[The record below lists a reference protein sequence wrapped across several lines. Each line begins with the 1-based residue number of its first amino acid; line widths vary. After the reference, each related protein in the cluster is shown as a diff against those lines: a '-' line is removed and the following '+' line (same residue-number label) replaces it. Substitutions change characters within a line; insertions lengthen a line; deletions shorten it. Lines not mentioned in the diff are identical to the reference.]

1 MVSGMSELVG
11 DLMAMADEGYGAG
24 GRRKRQRRRNSE
36 ADGGDHGTGRDPSAR
51 TERGPQDDKALSA
64 DKSGFPSASSGQA
77 LTRPSAAFGMTKK
90 KFPPKQMGELWEL
103 DFLRKALG
111 MGMIVSKP
119 WGDSYRYDFVAD
131 IAGKLW
137 RVQVRATD
145 SKFGHR
151 GYAVHA
157 SVYKGRKI
165 VGLTKKDIDV
175 IVAYI
180 ASRNIWYVVPVQAFV
195 PRKNL
200 WFYPDG
206 SKKGAMFEK
215 FRDAW
220 WIMTKERKA
229 RARPKKRGSKA

>member
-1 MVSGMSELVG
+1 VSGMSELVG
-11 DLMAMADEGYGAG
+11 DLMAVADEGYGAG
-24 GRRKRQRRRNSE
+24 GRKKRVHRTKSA
-36 ADGGDHGTGRDPSAR
+36 ADGADRDAYRDPSAR
-51 TERGPQDDKALSA
+51 TERGPLDDKSLVGAGKGDAGRDESRFLT
-64 DKSGFPSASSGQA
+64 GPSA
-77 LTRPSAAFGMTKK
+77 PFGMTKK

-119 WGDSYRYDFVAD
+119 WGDSYRYDFVVD
-131 IAGKLW
+131 TAGKLW
-137 RVQVRATD
+137 RVQVRATE
-145 SKFGHR
+145 SRFGAR

-180 ASRNIWYVVPVQAFV
+180 ANRNIWYVVPVQAFV

-220 WIMTKERKA
+220 WVMTRER
-229 RARPKKRGSKA
+229 RKR

>member
-1 MVSGMSELVG
+1 MSAFIG
-11 DLMAMADEGYGAG
+11 DLMAVADEDYGEG
-24 GRRKRQRRRNSE
+24 GERKKSGKRKGKVGPHDREDRRPGRKRTGDARVCGDPVRSIAGADKSE
-36 ADGGDHGTGRDPSAR
+36 GPSAS
-51 TERGPQDDKALSA
+51 TERGPQDDKA
-64 DKSGFPSASSGQA
+64 SSGGTTK
-77 LTRPSAAFGMTKK
+77 LIGTKK

-119 WGDSYRYDFVAD
+119 WGDSYRYDFVVD
-131 IAGKLW
+131 TAGKLW
-137 RVQVRATD
+137 RVQVRATE
-145 SKFGHR
+145 SRFGAR

-180 ASRNIWYVVPVQAFV
+180 ANRNIWYVVPVQAFV

-220 WIMTKERKA
+220 WVMTRER
-229 RARPKKRGSKA
+229 RKR